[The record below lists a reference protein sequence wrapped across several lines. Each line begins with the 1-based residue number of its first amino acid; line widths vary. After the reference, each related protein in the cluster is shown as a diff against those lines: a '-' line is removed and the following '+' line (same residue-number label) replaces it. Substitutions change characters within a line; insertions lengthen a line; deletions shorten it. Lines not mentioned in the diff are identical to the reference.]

1 MKRQSWLTW
10 FKKGWDKESWE
21 PEMKVCTG
29 TFLAVPHGV
38 HASSRSIAVPP
49 LVAFRSY

>member
-10 FKKGWDKESWE
+10 FKKGWDEESWE

-29 TFLAVPHGV
+29 TFLAVP
-38 HASSRSIAVPP
+38 R
-49 LVAFRSY
+49 AFRRARGGSWVRRL